1 MSLEAHK
8 KGGVKV
14 NKLHPQFGTWAKQ
27 QMILLGWQNKD
38 LAEKLDVKESYLSEL
53 LSGKRPGAKYVGEI
67 IRIIQHAVDELE
79 KEHSDLLEVV

>member
-1 MSLEAHK
+1 
-8 KGGVKV
+8 
-14 NKLHPQFGTWAKQ
+14 
-27 QMILLGWQNKD
+27 
-38 LAEKLDVKESYLSEL
+38 VKESYLSEL